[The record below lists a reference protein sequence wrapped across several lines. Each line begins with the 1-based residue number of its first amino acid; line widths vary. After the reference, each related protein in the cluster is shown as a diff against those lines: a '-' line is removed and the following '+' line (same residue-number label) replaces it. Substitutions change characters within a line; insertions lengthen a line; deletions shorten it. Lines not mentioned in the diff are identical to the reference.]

1 MEKLI
6 RLRIVRGLSQ
16 KELAIMAGVTK
27 ETINL
32 IEQGKSDPKL
42 STIKKIVKALNI
54 KFDCILS

>member
-1 MEKLI
+1 MERLI
-6 RLRIVRGLSQ
+6 RLRRVRGLSQ
-16 KELAIMAGVTK
+16 KELAIMAGITK
-27 ETINL
+27 ETLNL